1 MADVLNLDTAL
12 AHLEEEL
19 EEKPDKWFKSP
30 KGYLKK
36 PDFKRDAQRRS
47 SILTGQSKS
56 FFQKM
61 TATGFKT
68 RWFTL
73 DIQHKL
79 LRYFEDSDEHNER
92 GVIDI
97 NTVLDVDY
105 SQLTDAPPHSIDLIT
120 EDIHYTLQCKG
131 KDDMLRWSLAIKRL
145 LKSYRREQR
154 AKSQAF
160 QQGLNAPILSRDG
173 GDTEKE
179 ESGDSG
185 EQWYRYDHTYE
196 DPGPIGLNVMGITN
210 KDPKTGKTLN
220 QWVVV
225 SSFELDAE
233 GKPGRSELSGVI
245 AKDDYVVGV
254 NGVDL
259 TNSTFNDAF
268 DVIKTATWPK
278 TLHFLRNNRAAK
290 EHSRIDSWSY
300 VFYPALN
307 RRRRRWCEVKNKF
320 LNFRKAFPDGTVNQQ
335 RDAFFLLENIAKVV
349 PIMDVRAKQENPDQ
363 AYILQLHCKP
373 SSQVEHVGAGS
384 LDQSVGGS
392 PVEILELCFHTEQAM
407 NSWRSTL
414 VSPSPYNEEGLT
426 MVPLLTLQPDGST
439 GGGSSSGASLPAQDV
454 SLQSSGLA
462 IRSTLTGKF
471 SERDFTLKGGTV
483 YWQRP
488 RAKGMAASERSKRKM
503 FIADAMKCNLEK
515 IAAYKLS
522 PSVSRD
528 YRFLLKLTTSEGNLS
543 MGFPDAGGV
552 SEWQDALKAAVSKTP
567 ELAVP
572 STLIFGTK
580 EEDEEED
587 NEDDDNDLER
597 ESTAENFEVY
607 SASNGGGD
615 DEESESFQGYLYK
628 RNDRTLP
635 KGFSPNAAFQKAY
648 VVFRNGTLNVYHSR
662 IEFTSSLS
670 SYLTIPF
677 TGVLEIRE
685 ATDANVPE
693 NCFEV
698 VTIEKVYIF
707 AASDED
713 SLLVWLEALSD
724 LLEARDMNVQEG
736 TTIGGGSINEAERVK
751 KIKDSVRFSG
761 GLTMKSVN
769 LYTGLATWR
778 DRFVVISFGSLAY
791 YSESKDVYNPEKD
804 SINDV
809 NLIGMVALET
819 SRESRCAT
827 NCAFDMTAA
836 VTKGG
841 DDDGMR
847 TFIFEARTPE
857 LCKQW
862 MEELC
867 KASDSFELHPSTRVQ
882 GGFVAVRKERNDP
895 EAMVARANLFL
906 GSGATSQAA
915 TALSGRGGGRRLSGR
930 GGLAG
935 RGGGR
940 GFSST
945 HEPAKD
951 KVEVS
956 RDQSEVSESLRRSSI
971 TPPDSAGGAGTIPKV
986 EAHAARRASTLLSKP
1001 AGRGG
1006 RGGRGRRSSALGP
1019 AGGSSL

>member
-19 EEKPDKWFKSP
+19 EEKPDKWFKAP

-61 TATGFKT
+61 TATGFKQ

-73 DIQHKL
+73 DNQKKL
-79 LRYFEDSDEHNER
+79 LRYFEDSDEYNER
-92 GVIDI
+92 GAIDI

-120 EDIHYTLQCKG
+120 EEVHYTLQCKG
-131 KDDMLRWSLAIKRL
+131 KDDMLKWALAIKRL
-145 LKSYRREQR
+145 LKSYRRQQR

-160 QQGLNAPILSRDG
+160 QEGLNAPALGSKDEDDG
-173 GDTEKE
+173 A
-179 ESGDSG
+179 DSD
-185 EQWYRYDHTYE
+185 EQWFRYDHTYE
-196 DPGPIGLNVMGITN
+196 DAGPIGLNVMGITN
-210 KDPKTGKTLN
+210 KDPTTGRTLN

-225 SSFELDAE
+225 SSFELDSE
-233 GKPGRSELSGVI
+233 GKAGRSELSGVI

-259 TNSTFNDAF
+259 TNSTFNEAF
-268 DVIKTATWPK
+268 DIIKQATWPK
-278 TLHFLRNNRAAK
+278 TLHFLRNNKAAK
-290 EHSRIDSWSY
+290 EHSRIDSWAY

-307 RRRRRWCEVKNKF
+307 RRRRRWCEVKNKD

-335 RDAFFLLENIAKVV
+335 RDAYLVLSDIVKVV
-349 PIMDVRAKQENPDQ
+349 PILDLRAAQENPDQ
-363 AYILQLHCKP
+363 AYILQLHCKAAA
-373 SSQVEHVGAGS
+373 QVEHVAAGS

-414 VSPSPYNEEGLT
+414 VSPGPHSDTGLT
-426 MVPLLTLQPDGST
+426 MEPLQTLELDGS
-439 GGGSSSGASLPAQDV
+439 GLGSSGT
-454 SLQSSGLA
+454 SLQSDGLA

-471 SERDFTLKGGTV
+471 SVRDFSLKNGTIF
-483 YWQRP
+483 WQRP
-488 RAKGMAASERSKRKM
+488 KVEGMASSERSKRKL
-503 FIADAMKCNLEK
+503 FIADSSKCNLEK
-515 IAAYKLS
+515 IAAFKLS
-522 PSVSRD
+522 PSVSEE
-528 YRFLLKLTTSEGNLS
+528 YRFLLKLTTKESNLS
-543 MGFPDAGGV
+543 IAFPDAAGV
-552 SEWQDALKAAVSKTP
+552 AQWQDALKGAVSKTP

-572 STLIFGTK
+572 STLTFSSK

-587 NEDDDNDLER
+587 NDEE
-597 ESTAENFEVY
+597 
-607 SASNGGGD
+607 GGD
-615 DEESESFQGYLYK
+615 DEGRESVAENFDVYTGSVHGGEDEESEMFQGYLYK

-648 VVFRNGTLNVYHSR
+648 VVYKNDTLNVYHSR

-670 SYLTIPF
+670 AYLTIPF
-677 TGVLEIRE
+677 AGVLEIRE

-724 LLEARDMNVQEG
+724 LLEARDVNVQQG
-736 TTIGGGSINEAERVK
+736 VHAGGGTLSEAERVK

-769 LYTGLATWR
+769 LYTGLSTWR
-778 DRFVVISFGSLAY
+778 DRFVVISYGSLAY

-809 NLIGMVALET
+809 NLVGMVQLET

-836 VTKGG
+836 VSKGG
-841 DDDGMR
+841 DDNGMR

-867 KASDSFELHPSTRVQ
+867 RACDDFELHPSTRVP
-882 GGFVAVRKERNDP
+882 GGHVAVRKERNDP
-895 EAMVARANLFL
+895 NAMAARANLY
-906 GSGATSQAA
+906 SGNVSTAA
-915 TALSGRGGGRRLSGR
+915 SAMGGRGGASRRLSGR

-935 RGGGR
+935 RGGGGR
-940 GFSST
+940 GFT
-945 HEPAKD
+945 ATKADPAD
-951 KVEVS
+951 KVTEGMK
-956 RDQSEVSESLRRSSI
+956 RTSI
-971 TPPDSAGGAGTIPKV
+971 NAGDGGAGNVPKV
-986 EAHAARRASTLLSKP
+986 EAHAARRASTLLAKG
-1001 AGRGG
+1001 GRGG
-1006 RGGRGRRSSALGP
+1006 RGGGRGRRASALGP
-1019 AGGSSL
+1019 AGGTSL